1 MKSYDLLYG
10 VNHYVINVN
19 YSRRV
24 LSLSYSQFD
33 RSSRKWIRCYKGKS
47 DSCSSFTF
55 KQRLDYLDKLEQGLL
70 DFDAAFFCFLQIFP
84 DFDY

>member
-10 VNHYVINVN
+10 VNHYVIKVN

-24 LSLSYSQFD
+24 FSLCYSQFE
-33 RSSRKWIRCYKGKS
+33 RITRKWIRCYKGKS
-47 DSCSSFTF
+47 DSCPSSIFQ
-55 KQRLDYLDKLEQGLL
+55 QRLYYLDKLEQGLS
-70 DFDAAFFCFLQIFP
+70 DFDAAFFSFLQIFP

>member
-19 YSRRV
+19 LSRRV
-24 LSLSYSQFD
+24 LTLSYSQFD

-47 DSCSSFTF
+47 DSFPSSIFQT
-55 KQRLDYLDKLEQGLL
+55 KLDYLDKLEKGLL
-70 DFDAAFFCFLQIFP
+70 DFDAAFFSFLQIFP